1 MPVFTRLT
9 LGLALII
16 AVLGL
21 ASLVV
26 PDNGVL
32 GRAPSTNQALA
43 WASNAASAPPVLVS
57 LAVGV
62 VLLGLARRAPG
73 APERLK
79 GAATL
84 GPSVRGTPLSA
95 RLNATRAELTKRLG
109 SLDGAAATELLVQSA
124 VRLGASDIHLQ
135 PSSELVDVSVRIDGV
150 LQSLTSVVLEQ
161 HKLVINRLKVLSN
174 LTHFVSD
181 KPQDGQFVLQTPDGK
196 AEVRL
201 SLLPTQFGEKA
212 VLRLAGL
219 ANATPRFEDLAL
231 PQAVRKQLEH
241 LLAKSQGLVFFTG
254 PTGSGK
260 TTSIY
265 AALTHLKESRAG
277 HAQIATIEDP
287 IEFSLP
293 GVAQTQV
300 NRGAGLDFAAGLR
313 AILRQ
318 DPNVMVVGEI
328 RDVETA
334 RIATQA
340 ALTGHLLLTTVHA
353 DSSVGVFNRL
363 LEMGVEPSVL
373 SSVSLACFS
382 QRLMR
387 RLCPECRKPTPPSP
401 EEAARLSQWG
411 VVGTGY
417 FTAPGCKAC
426 DGSGIKGRTAVF
438 EVLVM
443 NDAIRDALRGNP
455 SSQQLMA
462 VATSEGLI
470 PLREAA
476 LTRARSGDVSLAEVM
491 RVAG

>member
-9 LGLALII
+9 LGLALVIV
-16 AVLGL
+16 VLGL

-32 GRAPSTNQALA
+32 GRAPSSNEALA
-43 WASNAASAPPVLVS
+43 WATTAVSSPPFIISLV
-57 LAVGV
+57 VGV

-73 APERLK
+73 GPERLR
-79 GAATL
+79 GAAAL

-95 RLNATRAELTKRLG
+95 RLNATRAELTRRLG
-109 SLDGAAATELLVQSA
+109 SLDGAAATELIVQSA
-124 VRLGASDIHLQ
+124 VRLGASDVHLQ
-135 PSSELVDVSVRIDGV
+135 PSSELVEVSVRIDGV
-150 LQSLTSVVLEQ
+150 LQPLTGLVLSQ

-219 ANATPRFEDLAL
+219 SNTTPRFDDLAL
-231 PQAVRKQLEH
+231 PQSVRNQLEQ
-241 LLAKSQGLVFFTG
+241 LLAKSQGLLFFTG

-382 QRLMR
+382 QRLLR
-387 RLCPECRKPTPPSP
+387 RLCPDCRQVTPPTR
-401 EEAARLSQWG
+401 EEAARLAQWG
-411 VVGTGY
+411 AAGTGY
-417 FTAPGCKAC
+417 FTSVGCAQC
-426 DGSGIKGRTAVF
+426 DGSGFKGRTAVF

-443 NDAIRDALRGNP
+443 NDAIRDALRDNP

-462 VATSEGLI
+462 VATNAGLI
-470 PLREAA
+470 PLRDAA
-476 LTRARSGDVSLAEVM
+476 LMRARAGDVSLAEVM